1 MRQLR
6 SDQVGNVGNV
16 GSAISTENSLY
27 TYKDN
32 HRMAVQE
39 GGSVISNR
47 SRLCHLEEG
56 ELEARRRQAQQRVM
70 MKAKE
75 DEEQIRREL
84 EVEELERQSV
94 KKELEEKARK
104 LQELTAQRV
113 IEYKVCVAPVKCLS
127 CCDGY

>member
-6 SDQVGNVGNV
+6 SDQVGNVGN
-16 GSAISTENSLY
+16 AISTENSLY

-32 HRMAVQE
+32 HRMAEQE

-75 DEEQIRREL
+75 DEEKIRREL
-84 EVEELERQSV
+84 EVEELERQRV
-94 KKELEEKARK
+94 KRELEEKARK

-113 IEYKVCVAPVKCLS
+113 IEYKVCVVPVML
-127 CCDGY
+127 